1 MYVGGEMGEEYF
13 MIGAGDSWQGYKK
26 ITSHEMQHE

>member
-1 MYVGGEMGEEYF
+1 MYVGGEMGEYF